1 MAVLEFRAV
10 NKAFGGTAV
19 LSDINFQVNEGE
31 IVSLLG
37 PSGCGKSTLLRMV
50 AGLDTRYSGH
60 VLLDGAPIQGPS
72 TQVGVVFQ
80 EARLFPWLSVRKNI
94 AFGLKEPGEDRV
106 IQLAHQVGLGDFL
119 DCLPRQLSGG
129 MAQRCAIARALVTRP
144 RILLMDEPFSALD
157 AFTRMHLQDI
167 TLSLWRQA
175 GTTLLLVTHD
185 IDEALYLSDRI
196 IVMSERPGRIKAEV
210 TIDQPRP
217 RPRSSAAMH
226 PLKDRILHLLEFG
239 GRRLSPPFT
248 ASRATV
254 AS

>member
-1 MAVLEFRAV
+1 MALLEFRAL
-10 NKAFGGTAV
+10 NKSFGDTAV
-19 LSDINFQVNEGE
+19 LSDIHFQVREGE

-50 AGLDTRYSGH
+50 AGLDTHYSGQ
-60 VLLDGAPIQGPS
+60 VLLDGVPIKGPNPR
-72 TQVGVVFQ
+72 VGVVFQ
-80 EARLFPWLSVRKNI
+80 EARLFPWLTVRQNI
-94 AFGLKEPGEDRV
+94 AFGLKEPDDERV

-157 AFTRMHLQDI
+157 AFTRMHLQEV
-167 TLSLWRQA
+167 TLNLWRQV

-185 IDEALYLSDRI
+185 IDEALYLSDRV

-217 RPRSSAAMH
+217 RPRSSSAMH
-226 PLKDRILHLLEFG
+226 HLKDRILHLLEFG
-239 GRRLSPPFT
+239 GLRLSPHFT
-248 ASRATV
+248 APRATV